1 MSSTLYIDGLL
12 ASIGKQELTDM
23 FSTFGNVHSVEIYK
37 PDTALSS
44 AIGMVEMANLGDA
57 AKAISA
63 LHRSYL
69 GGNLLLVFHAQL
81 ARKTS
86 DDLPGMVANQLDKG
100 LRLKK
105 PKTRL
110 TQRAIRHKTG
120 TDRTVQHIS
129 KKAEARDTFSPGD
142 NVLSL
147 TTSHGSN

>member
-12 ASIGKQELTDM
+12 ASVGKQELTGM
-23 FSTFGNVHSVEIYK
+23 CSQFGNVLSVNICR
-37 PDTALSS
+37 PLTALSS
-44 AIGMVEMANLGDA
+44 GIGIVEMANLGDV

-81 ARKTS
+81 ERKTS
-86 DDLPGMVANQLDKG
+86 GDLPGMVANQVDKG

-110 TQRAIRHKTG
+110 TQRAIPHKSG
-120 TDRTVQHIS
+120 IGRTVIS
-129 KKAEARDTFSPGD
+129 FTPCS
-142 NVLSL
+142 
-147 TTSHGSN
+147 TSRRGLRPETLFLLETMCSV